1 VANPKD
7 CAYPLSAAAIA
18 QAAVVAGVKL
28 PPAVTNEV
36 TSSTNDQA
44 SQLALAGAPIWT
56 IVTAEQQSAGRGR
69 LDRSWESRAGDGL
82 LFSVV
87 LRPSAEL
94 PVAAYGWLPLMAGV
108 AIARAVA
115 ALGVDAAL
123 KWPNDLII
131 DGDAYDGSPGPR
143 KLAGILAERVEG
155 AVIVGVGLNVCSAQG
170 DLPIPAATSLRIE
183 AGGIDA
189 EGVGTEGV
197 GAGAGIVDRAA
208 LLVSCVAQWQV
219 LWTDF
224 LAANGD
230 ANASGLAQAYRKLC
244 ATLGRTVRAD
254 IAGTDPVVGIASDI
268 DSQGHLI
275 IDSDLTRTTVAAA
288 DIRHLRRASG

>member
-1 VANPKD
+1 VGNPKD

-18 QAAVVAGVKL
+18 QAAVVAGVEL
-28 PPAVTNEV
+28 PPAATNEV

-87 LRPSAEL
+87 LRPPAEL
-94 PVAAYGWLPLMAGV
+94 PIPAYGWLPLMAGV

-123 KWPNDLII
+123 KWPNDLIV

-143 KLAGILAERVEG
+143 KLAGILAERVED
-155 AVIVGVGLNVCSAQG
+155 AVIVGVGLNVYSTQG
-170 DLPIPAATSLRIE
+170 DLPIPAATSLLIE
-183 AGGIDA
+183 AGGVDA
-189 EGVGTEGV
+189 EGVDAGDGV
-197 GAGAGIVDRAA
+197 ADRAA
-208 LLVSCVAQWQV
+208 LLVSCVSHWQV

-230 ANASGLAQAYRKLC
+230 ADSSGLAQAYRKLC

-254 IAGTDPVVGIASDI
+254 VAGTDPVVGIASDI

-275 IDSDLTRTTVAAA
+275 IDSDLTRMTVAAG
-288 DIRHLRRASG
+288 DIRHLRGLSGE